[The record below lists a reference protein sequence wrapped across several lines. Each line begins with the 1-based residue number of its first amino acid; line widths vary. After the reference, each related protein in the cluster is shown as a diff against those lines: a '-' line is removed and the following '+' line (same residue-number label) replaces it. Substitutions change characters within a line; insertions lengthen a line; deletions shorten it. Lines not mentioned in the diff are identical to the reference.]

1 MVAQAIRERV
11 YSAEEYLKMEERAV
25 NKHEFLNGKIIE
37 MAGASYRHSLIAGN
51 IITALNV
58 LLDKKSEKYFVL
70 PMDMKIQIPHYN
82 HFVYPDTVVICEKP
96 ELYKGRTDTILNPL
110 LVVEVLSSSTAD
122 YDRGT
127 KFTKYKTIPSFKE
140 YVLVEQDMIEITS
153 SFRVGDRLWEDS
165 SADNLESSL
174 YLASLDIYLPLK
186 RVYKNVDFVV
196 K

>member
-11 YSAEEYLKMEERAV
+11 YSAEEYLEMEERAV

-37 MAGASYRHSLIAGN
+37 MAGAGHRHNQIAAN
-51 IITALNV
+51 ITAALIIA
-58 LLDKKSEKYFVL
+58 LEEKTSRYIVYNS
-70 PMDMKIQIPHYN
+70 DMKIQIPHYN

-140 YVLVEQDMIEITS
+140 YVLVEQDMIEVTS

-174 YLASLDIYLPLK
+174 YLASLDIHLPLK
-186 RVYKNVDFVV
+186 RVYKNVDF
-196 K
+196 